1 MSTRENTKGGW
12 DGKGNKIRQGIFGK
26 ANKRNRGRPAFILYE
41 KPDKRGRLNK
51 DSDRGLSK
59 AKRAAQVIRLTRN
72 GRVSMSTK
80 LLNNILHFGK
90 QKRQYN
96 FTQPTPH
103 LKLVFKEGAI
113 QTIKNAKGW
122 RTDAEMGRFLGVT
135 RSYITMMKNRRI
147 SVSHSVILRIA
158 YLMNNTDAWW
168 HFYEIIDAGQ
178 PVDPN
183 NPLWNMEKYRGT
195 MPYDNKSTTID
206 FRRKDYQAE
215 GI

>member
-1 MSTRENTKGGW
+1 
-12 DGKGNKIRQGIFGK
+12 
-26 ANKRNRGRPAFILYE
+26 
-41 KPDKRGRLNK
+41 
-51 DSDRGLSK
+51 
-59 AKRAAQVIRLTRN
+59 
-72 GRVSMSTK
+72 MSTK